1 MTTMA
6 IKDIYT
12 RKVGGERYEYDAQYS
27 TGQRVV
33 WSARVYKDGN
43 LKGSPSGILSNNLLE
58 GDALRQ
64 SIITLVEISIEALQG
79 VQE

>member
-58 GDALRQ
+58 GEALRQ

-79 VQE
+79 IQQ

>member
-1 MTTMA
+1 MTTVA

-79 VQE
+79 IQQ

>member
-27 TGQRVV
+27 TGKRVV

-43 LKGSPSGILSNNLLE
+43 LKGSPGGILSNNLLE
-58 GDALRQ
+58 GEALRQ

-79 VQE
+79 IQE

>member
-79 VQE
+79 IQQ

>member
-1 MTTMA
+1 MTSMT

-33 WSARVYKDGN
+33 WSARVYKDGD
-43 LKGSPSGILSNNLLE
+43 LKGSPSGVLSNNLLE
-58 GDALRQ
+58 GEALRQ
-64 SIITLVEISIEALQG
+64 SIVTLVEISIEALQG
-79 VQE
+79 IEE

>member
-1 MTTMA
+1 MA
-6 IKDIYT
+6 TVTIKDIYT

-33 WSARVYKDGN
+33 WSARVYKEGD
-43 LKGSPSGILSNNLLE
+43 LKGSPGGVLSNNLLE

-64 SIITLVEISIEALQG
+64 SIVTLVEICIEALQG
-79 VQE
+79 IEE